1 MPSNHNP
8 NNLEAILDLQNT
20 KLKLKNE
27 NYKIEIIF
35 DDVAENQFNM
45 ERGNI
50 YLSSNF
56 TSQDKNIKDQV
67 YNRMGQFE
75 HKG

>member
-1 MPSNHNP
+1 MPSNQNP
-8 NNLEAILDLQNT
+8 NNLEAFLHLKNT

-27 NYKIEIIF
+27 NYKVEIIF
-35 DDVAENQFNM
+35 DDVAENQLNM

-56 TSQDKNIKDQV
+56 TS
-67 YNRMGQFE
+67 
-75 HKG
+75 